1 MDGGHAQGGR
11 QARRCV
17 RAALTVR
24 DVRAPAPRH
33 IPHMHQTRTKS
44 VWQPLLWLQLSLGWL
59 PIWAM
64 FTVLIV
70 AAHSVAPV
78 SAALVALRMIVAA
91 ALLSVLV
98 VRFVQRVPWPARVGV
113 SFVLLHVA
121 AATVFA
127 LAWLIANSALESVL
141 RHAVVLVFGPS
152 VGAFFVTGVWL
163 YVLVSGVS
171 YATSATR
178 RAGLAEALAVRS
190 QLAALRAQLNP
201 HFLFNALHT
210 VVHLIPRE
218 PARAS
223 QAAEQLAALLRATLE
238 EDRELVTFAEERAF
252 VTQYVALE
260 RLRFDDRLH
269 VRFDAQ
275 GDADDAL
282 LPAFALLTLV
292 ENAVRHGAEPNID
305 ATTIVVDARCD
316 SGTLRVTVRDNGV
329 GVRPPDLEGSA
340 AIGSGTGLE
349 RGAGSGEPVRPWRRA
364 GRRFP

>member
-1 MDGGHAQGGR
+1 MQPSP
-11 QARRCV
+11 V
-17 RAALTVR
+17 
-24 DVRAPAPRH
+24 
-33 IPHMHQTRTKS
+33 KS
-44 VWQPLLWLQLSLGWL
+44 VWHPLLWLQLLLGWL
-59 PIWAM
+59 PIWVM

-70 AAHSVAPV
+70 AAHSVALM
-78 SAALVALRMIVAA
+78 SAAFVALRMIVAA

-98 VRFVQRVPWPARVGV
+98 VRFVQRVPWPAHVGV

-121 AATVFA
+121 AATVFS

-141 RHAVVLVFGPS
+141 RHAVVLEFGPS

-316 SGTLRVTVRDNGV
+316 SGTLRVTVRDNGF

-349 RGAGSGEPVRPWRRA
+349 RLRERLHVLFGANARIEVGPDAVRGYVALMIVPQREDDQ
-364 GRRFP
+364 